1 MSNRR
6 FEMYQ
11 YSQIISQFRSGGT
24 VRGMAKTKLADRKKL
39 RKIRDIAQ
47 AQGWLNPKNPM
58 PNDEV
63 LTQFFKKSAP
73 SQKSLLSPL

>member
-11 YSQIISQFRSGGT
+11 YSQIISQLRNGDT
-24 VRGMAKTKLADRKKL
+24 VRSMARAKLADRKKL

-47 AQGWLNPKNPM
+47 TQGWLAPDTPM
-58 PNDEV
+58 PTDEV
-63 LTQFFKKSAP
+63 IAHYFSKTAP
-73 SQKSLLSPL
+73 SQKSS